1 MLSSEIVMPFV
12 RVVVVNYDG
21 GDVTMRCLRSLQEI
35 DYPQERLDV
44 VVVDNGSV
52 DGLVWKIPQ
61 VFPNV
66 RIIESFTNEGFARGN
81 NLAMENLEGVD
92 VVALL
97 NNDAIADSNWLRPL
111 VASLFSEESNGAT
124 CSKMLF
130 NRNVIGLEISPPN
143 SAVCISDVL
152 VNGVQSLHNCSFDER
167 FDRSGLGYGALTAQY
182 WLTRSAS
189 FWVDAP
195 VDQRRESTMLS
206 VKLHSQT
213 DNCVRVRFGQIDSTL
228 MLTPTPTWFEFEFF
242 DHMRVINN
250 AGGGI
255 FAGLHAGDLGFKEL
269 DLGQYEEQK
278 EVFSF
283 CGGAVALKS
292 AFLKDVGLFDPTY
305 FLYYED
311 LDLAWRG
318 HYAGWSYLYVPES
331 IVLHEHAYSSG
342 AGSAFFKFWVD
353 RNRRL
358 TLIKN
363 APARIAFR
371 AFAGAILWCVRDTVR
386 PLMRSLV
393 RLRRPPVKKIK
404 YRLRQLGS
412 FLKAVPHAYQ
422 FRRKQL
428 KRSPIKP
435 KFVYEWISKR

>member
-1 MLSSEIVMPFV
+1 MPFV

-21 GDVTMRCLRSLQEI
+21 GDVTMRCLQSLQNI
-35 DYPQERLDV
+35 DYPPERLDV
-44 VVVDNGSV
+44 VVVDNGSI
-52 DGLVWKIPQ
+52 DGLVWKIPR

-66 RIIESFTNEGFARGN
+66 RVIESFTNEGFARGN
-81 NLAMENLEGVD
+81 NLAMENLDGVD

-97 NNDAIADSNWLRPL
+97 NNDAIADPKWLRPL
-111 VASLFSEESNGAT
+111 VASLFSKESIGAT

-130 NRNVIGLEISPPN
+130 NRSVIGLEISPPD
-143 SAVCISDVL
+143 SAVCVSDVL
-152 VNGVQSLHNCSFDER
+152 VNGVPSLYKCGFDER
-167 FDRSGLGYGALTAQY
+167 FDRSGLGYGASTAQH
-182 WLTRSAS
+182 WLTRPAS

-195 VDQRRESTMLS
+195 VDQRQESTVLS

-213 DNCVRVRFGQIDSTL
+213 DNSARVRFGLVDRTL

-250 AGGGI
+250 AGAGI
-255 FAGLHAGDLGFKEL
+255 FTGFHGGDLGFKEL

-318 HYAGWSYLYVPES
+318 QYAGWSYLYVPES
-331 IVLHEHAYSSG
+331 KVLHEHAYSSG
-342 AGSAFFKFWVD
+342 AGSAFFRFWVD

-363 APARIAFR
+363 APAKIAFR
-371 AFAGAILWCVRDTVR
+371 AFAGAILWGVRDTVR
-386 PLMRSLV
+386 PLMRSLI
-393 RLRRPPVKKIK
+393 RLKRPPIKAVK

-412 FLKAVPHAYQ
+412 FLKAVPHAYK
-422 FRRKQL
+422 FRREQL
-428 KRSPIKP
+428 SKSLIKP
-435 KFVYEWISKR
+435 SFVYAWMSKR

>member
-1 MLSSEIVMPFV
+1 
-12 RVVVVNYDG
+12 
-21 GDVTMRCLRSLQEI
+21 
-35 DYPQERLDV
+35 
-44 VVVDNGSV
+44 
-52 DGLVWKIPQ
+52 
-61 VFPNV
+61 
-66 RIIESFTNEGFARGN
+66 
-81 NLAMENLEGVD
+81 
-92 VVALL
+92 
-97 NNDAIADSNWLRPL
+97 
-111 VASLFSEESNGAT
+111 
-124 CSKMLF
+124 
-130 NRNVIGLEISPPN
+130 
-143 SAVCISDVL
+143 
-152 VNGVQSLHNCSFDER
+152 
-167 FDRSGLGYGALTAQY
+167 
-182 WLTRSAS
+182 
-189 FWVDAP
+189 
-195 VDQRRESTMLS
+195 
-206 VKLHSQT
+206 
-213 DNCVRVRFGQIDSTL
+213 

-318 HYAGWSYLYVPES
+318 HYGGWSYLYVPES
-331 IVLHEHAYSSG
+331 KVLHEHAYSSG
-342 AGSAFFKFWVD
+342 EGSAFFRFWVD

-363 APARIAFR
+363 APAKIAFR
-371 AFAGAILWCVRDTVR
+371 AFIGAILWGVRDTVR

-393 RLRRPPVKKIK
+393 RLRRPPVKAMK

-412 FLKAVPHAYQ
+412 FLKAVPKAYK
-422 FRRKQL
+422 FRRRQL

-435 KFVYEWISKR
+435 KFVYSWISKR